1 MLPSRLLFGVKPK
14 TARQPGE
21 RLPRHPDHPV
31 GRRGSRTPG
40 IGANAFDPE
49 AVGAL
54 LAAKQRG
61 ADKPGSILVADL
73 ATAEALARTPA

>member
-1 MLPSRLLFGVKPK
+1 M
-14 TARQPGE
+14 
-21 RLPRHPDHPV
+21 